1 MPKRRYWVYG
11 RRMWVVGVR
20 DGLIVATDLDPHRVL
35 EVYGL
40 RWGIERLFRALKGRG
55 VDLESTHVTEGEKLS
70 RLLLPLSLAFVW
82 AFRTG
87 VFLHRVRPV
96 RPKKHGRLGQ
106 SLFRDLLTLWVLSL
120 WSVGSEKRRRL
131 LEVDPLEV
139 LTCT

>member
-1 MPKRRYWVYG
+1 M
-11 RRMWVVGVR
+11 
-20 DGLIVATDLDPHRVL
+20 
-35 EVYGL
+35 
-40 RWGIERLFRALKGRG
+40 KGRG
-55 VDLESTHVTEGEKLS
+55 FDLESTHVTEGEKLS
-70 RLLLPLSLAFVW
+70 CLLVPLSLAFVW

-106 SLFRDLLTLWVLSL
+106 SLFRAGLDLLTLWVLSL
-120 WSVGSEKRRRL
+120 WGVGSGKRRRL